1 MRAAAWLT
9 SHCIRT
15 RVCGVAV
22 MATLLAGCVMPA
34 PSDSSYADKAQR
46 SLQTAA
52 SQTATVQV
60 VLSQS
65 LAGQMLQRFADQTVS
80 ETEDSL
86 SSVSDQ
92 FASTQPPPSAGADAV
107 RDRTTTLLSQA
118 SDAVATARIAL
129 RRKDRPQMAAS
140 EKQLAAV
147 TDKLTD
153 AQGKVDS

>member
-1 MRAAAWLT
+1 MP
-9 SHCIRT
+9 
-15 RVCGVAV
+15 GVRSPLPAV
-22 MATLLAGCVMPA
+22 MVALAGLLLAGCVVPA
-34 PSDSSYADKAQR
+34 PSDSTYADKAQR
-46 SLQTAA
+46 SLQAA
-52 SQTATVQV
+52 AGQTATVELVISQ
-60 VLSQS
+60 VLSSRAFQ
-65 LAGQMLQRFADQTVS
+65 AFADQTVS